1 MNIIIPIGGIG
12 KRFYDDNY
20 QIPKPLIKSLGESII
35 VRCIGSLNIDKNS
48 DIIYIPYITE
58 LDKFNFQ
65 DNIKHIFSDYIFR
78 FIPIEFK
85 TRGASETVLFA
96 LDLIEEQGLNDLT
109 IIIDSDNVFNDDI
122 ISKAK
127 ILNDNS
133 IFYFKN
139 TQKNPIF
146 SYIQIN
152 NNYVTDIQEKVKIS
166 DNACCGVYCFK
177 NSSILK
183 DYIIDII
190 KNNNKT
196 KNEFY
201 ISTLY
206 RDMLNNGIPIKC
218 EEIKNF
224 NCLGTPEQLKMNSTN
239 LSSSKKMRFCFDL
252 DNTLVTYPTIK
263 GDYSTVK
270 PILKNINFL
279 KSLKKQ
285 GHYIIIYTARRM
297 KTHSGNLGAVISDI
311 GEITLKTLK
320 DFNIPY
326 DEIYFGKPYADYYID
341 DLSVNP
347 INDLEKELGFYNIHP
362 ETRNHNK
369 IEIVGDKIIK
379 YSKSIEGEKFWY
391 KNIPDNIK
399 EYFPKI
405 IEYNDES
412 ITISKIYGIPIC
424 HLYSNLTLNENTLAL
439 ILNKISLIHK
449 SSKEID
455 YSIDID
461 DNYTKKIKN
470 RSNSFDYSTLKDF
483 NKKIEHL
490 TIFFEDYIKNKKYK
504 LGVIHGDPVFT
515 NILID
520 NFDNLKFIDMRG
532 KVGEKLTI
540 YGDIFYDFAK
550 IYQSIIGYDFV
561 LLDKKIDANYIEENK
576 KIFFNF
582 ITNNYGVEYID
593 IIKNITI
600 SLIITLLPIHNNKL
614 KKFYGLIENI

>member
-12 KRFYDDNY
+12 RRFYDDNY

-35 VRCIGSLNIDKNS
+35 VRCIGSLNIDKNT
-48 DIIYIPYITE
+48 DIIYIPYIIE
-58 LDKFNFQ
+58 LDEFNFQ
-65 DNIKHIFSDYIFR
+65 DNIKHVFNDYNFK

-96 LDLIEEQGLNDLT
+96 LDLIEDYRLNDLT
-109 IIIDSDNVFNDDI
+109 IIIDSDNVFNEDI
-122 ISKAK
+122 ISEAK
-127 ILNDNS
+127 KINNNL
-133 IFYFKN
+133 IFYFKD
-139 TQKNPIF
+139 TQKNPLF
-146 SYIQIN
+146 SYIEIKD
-152 NNYVTDIQEKVKIS
+152 NYVFEIQEKVKIS

-177 NSSILK
+177 NSLLLK
-183 DYIIDII
+183 NYIIDVI

-206 RDMLNNGIPIKC
+206 KNMLNDNILITHK
-218 EEIKNF
+218 EIKNF

-239 LSSSKKMRFCFDL
+239 LSTVKKMRFCFDL

-263 GDYSTVK
+263 GDYSTVN
-270 PILKNINFL
+270 PIIKNINFL

-285 GHYIIIYTARRM
+285 GHHIIIYTARRM
-297 KTHSGNLGAVISDI
+297 KTHSGNLGAVICDI

-320 DFNIPY
+320 NFEIPY

-362 ETRNHNK
+362 ETRSHNK
-369 IEIVGDKIIK
+369 IEIIGDKIK
-379 YSKSIEGEKFWY
+379 KFSKNIEGEKFWY
-391 KNIPDNIK
+391 MNIPENIK
-399 EYFPKI
+399 EYFPSI
-405 IEYNDES
+405 LEYDDDS

-424 HLYSNLTLNENTLAL
+424 HLYTNLTLNEDILTLVL
-439 ILNKISLIHK
+439 KKISLIHNSNK
-449 SSKEID
+449 DID
-455 YSIDID
+455 YNINIDE
-461 DNYTKKIKN
+461 NYSGKIKN
-470 RSNSFDYSTLKDF
+470 RFMGFDHSNLKDF
-483 NKKIEHL
+483 DKKIEHL
-490 TIFFEDYIKNKKYK
+490 TIFFEDYIKNEKYR

-532 KVGEKLTI
+532 KVGKKLSI

-561 LLDKKIDANYIEENK
+561 LLDRNINTNYIEENK
-576 KIFFNF
+576 KIFFNY

-593 IIKNITI
+593 IIKNITL
-600 SLIITLLPIHNNKL
+600 SLIITLLPIHNNKIE
-614 KKFYGLIENI
+614 KFYNLIENI